1 MSGRAWDGAGAAK
14 SLDARVAAEL
24 DRIELPPTRQFFSQ
38 LRFYLQRMT
47 DRGRLTKGARA
58 LSQLETAEGHAQIN
72 VGPTIFRASCDDC
85 IIFRS
90 GAQLSFGITL
100 RVDGSYSR
108 LMAYRFHLNLLE
120 SSGLRFIRIDLNA
133 PKSDYDPMHMPR
145 SHMHPGFEHVH
156 IPFPAMHPMEVLD
169 RVFHVIEPHFTA

>member
-14 SLDARVAAEL
+14 SLDAKVAAEL
-24 DRIELPPTRQFFSQ
+24 DRIDLPPTQQFFGE

-47 DRGRLTKGARA
+47 DRGRLTKGARS
-58 LSQLETAEGHAQIN
+58 LSQLETAEGHTQIN
-72 VGPTIFRASCDDC
+72 VGPTIFRAPCENC
-85 IIFRS
+85 LIFRS

-100 RVDGSYSR
+100 RVDGSFSR
-108 LMAYRFHLNLLE
+108 LLAYRFHLNLIQ
-120 SSGLRFIRIDLNA
+120 SSGLRFIRIDLNT
-133 PKSDYDPMHMPR
+133 PKAEYDPMHMPR

-169 RVFHVIEPHFTA
+169 RIFHVIEPHFTS